1 MLDAIELSSQGKMG
15 IGAMGA
21 AFGRNREVKAEEK
34 AQAIQKGLS
43 VQNGEGLETKV
54 RGVAEDFVSV
64 FMNQV
69 MKSMRS
75 TVPENPAMHGD
86 NGEKFF
92 QEMLDTEQSKTLAKG
107 SGYGLTELVY
117 QSLMSKANQ
126 QMRTAEQAAAQGS
139 GADGS
144 ELVSGMGAAG
154 QTSGISGAAPVSA
167 EGK

>member
-1 MLDAIELSSQGKMG
+1 MLDALEMSSRNTMD

-21 AFGRNREVKAEEK
+21 AFGKNRQAKAEERVD
-34 AQAIQKGLS
+34 AIQKGLS
-43 VQNGEGLETKV
+43 VQSGESVESKV
-54 RGVAEDFVSV
+54 RGVAEEFVSV

-69 MKSMRS
+69 MKSMRA

-117 QSLMSKANQ
+117 QSLMTSQ
-126 QMRTAEQAAAQGS
+126 RVS
-139 GADGS
+139 GA
-144 ELVSGMGAAG
+144 G
-154 QTSGISGAAPVSA
+154 QVPT
-167 EGK
+167 EGE

>member
-1 MLDAIELSSQGKMG
+1 MLDALEMSSRNTMD

-21 AFGRNREVKAEEK
+21 AFGKNRQAKAEERVD
-34 AQAIQKGLS
+34 AIQKGLS
-43 VQNGEGLETKV
+43 VQSGESVESKV
-54 RGVAEDFVSV
+54 RGVAEEFVSV

-69 MKSMRS
+69 MKSMRA

-117 QSLMSKANQ
+117 QSLMASQ
-126 QMRTAEQAAAQGS
+126 RVS
-139 GADGS
+139 GA
-144 ELVSGMGAAG
+144 G
-154 QTSGISGAAPVSA
+154 QVPT
-167 EGK
+167 EGE